1 MSSRPTKTID
11 WASDAGAL
19 VIEPSS
25 GYKTAGF
32 AGGDPLIAD
41 YENWLR
47 KQIDAWLNY
56 VNETAW
62 SASISASS
70 AVVVE
75 DTGKTFTRPS
85 GSFLDEGFAVGQTVS
100 WFGFAN
106 PENNITGI
114 ITVLTATVMTIGGA
128 TGLVDETGSGDEH
141 CNAHFG
147 LTGQVTIAPSLGAA
161 DNALIVRGGD
171 VLLDVGANL
180 TVTGESVFQDLV
192 TLQGDA
198 SVPTGHKI
206 TLVGTADV
214 KHGDKILLLSGYA
227 AYPSDVAAGWTVG
240 GGPGFIESTAAPS
253 IAYLPVPLRVGDRIR
268 DVVVATFDN
277 GTTQWT
283 NILVQHYTKTGT
295 LTTLGS
301 SGVVNPGAAW
311 QDVAI
316 AVTDTTLA
324 DGDQIFIE
332 FVAAGAGVRIGST
345 RVTYDRP

>member
-106 PENNITGI
+106 PENNVTGI

-128 TGLVDETGSGDEH
+128 SGLVDETGSGDEH

-180 TVTGESVFQDLV
+180 VVTGESSFQDLV

-198 SVPTGHKI
+198 SVPSGHKI
-206 TLVGTADV
+206 TLVGSADI
-214 KHGDKILLLSGYA
+214 KHGGKVLTLNAYA
-227 AYPSDVAAGWTVG
+227 GMMSDVAAAQWTTG
-240 GGPGFIESTAAPS
+240 GGPGFITSSGAAILYVP
-253 IAYLPVPLRVGDRIR
+253 IPLREGDRITSVEVQR
-268 DVVVATFDN
+268 YGDGAVDGTFILQRFIN
-277 GTTQWT
+277 GTLTSDPTVSVTNAAASWNT
-283 NILVQHYTKTGT
+283 TTLTPSSPAVLAAGEVHFLELVASAANLKIGNILVH
-295 LTTLGS
+295 
-301 SGVVNPGAAW
+301 
-311 QDVAI
+311 
-316 AVTDTTLA
+316 
-324 DGDQIFIE
+324 
-332 FVAAGAGVRIGST
+332 
-345 RVTYDRP
+345 YDRP